1 MIVPHDLY
9 RAGMKH
15 MLAAFTI
22 GVVPGE
28 SLGAYAVTTTTTT
41 AVTAPISRTL
51 FQDNLGKTVPE
62 K

>member
-1 MIVPHDLY
+1 VIVPHDLY

-22 GVVPGE
+22 GVVPGK
-28 SLGAYAVTTTTTT
+28 SLGAYAVTTTTT